1 MKNEDRKSSRSSPS
15 TVLNIVM
22 TLIAVTTA
30 ALSAGYFIG
39 QLNQEVAQVPA
50 NIAALEER
58 LSKVVQTE
66 SDALEERLSDGQS
79 TAARRI
85 ASLEELLPEA
95 QSATNERI
103 AALESG
109 ISDGQSTTARRIAS
123 LEELLPETQSATN
136 ERIATLESGLSDV
149 QSDAAQRIA
158 ALESGLSDVRL
169 RVPILE
175 TELSR
180 LSDKLASDTFDTAY
194 VFRHTFDFPNP
205 PFDVDEEEARAL
217 ICRQAERSATD
228 EFLDE
233 KEIYRKELAAFDDS
247 VDLKFYTMGRG
258 EDGPVQTM
266 IRQETACYKRSS
278 KRGRQD
284 DRVTPAPVEIVMQA
298 ESAIDRDDNRGV
310 YFQPYNPSFDH
321 NDGDSKTFPFSGL
334 PNHVG
339 LQVHSLTATV
349 VDRKDPNRRS
359 CKDYE
364 IKAATKEL
372 DRCDFEIFVFAY
384 LNSPP
389 LTVTEE

>member
-103 AALESG
+103 A
-109 ISDGQSTTARRIAS
+109 
-123 LEELLPETQSATN
+123 
-136 ERIATLESGLSDV
+136 TLESGLSDV
-149 QSDAAQRIA
+149 QSNAAQRIA

-205 PFDVDEEEARAL
+205 AFDVDEEEARAL

-349 VDRKDPNRRS
+349 VDRKILIVDPVRTTR
-359 CKDYE
+359 
-364 IKAATKEL
+364 
-372 DRCDFEIFVFAY
+372 
-384 LNSPP
+384 
-389 LTVTEE
+389 